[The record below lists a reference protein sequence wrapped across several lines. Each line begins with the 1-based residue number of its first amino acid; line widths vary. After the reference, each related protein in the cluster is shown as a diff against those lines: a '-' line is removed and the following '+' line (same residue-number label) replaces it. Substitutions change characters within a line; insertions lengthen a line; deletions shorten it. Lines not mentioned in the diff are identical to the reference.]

1 MDLKAEVIRLL
12 KEDEEFRYMVAGLLG
27 LEEIL
32 RRLDRHEEIL
42 TKLMKDFS
50 RMIGEQVSLRE
61 DFNRMNQEIRSLR
74 EDFNR
79 MNQEIRSL
87 REDFVGLRKDFIDLR
102 GDMAGLRR
110 DFNKMYEDMRRLRVT
125 VDRLCVSEEEEA
137 REVISDRLGG
147 VVRLGRLQLPHME
160 INIYGATAETCVVGE
175 ATVRLG
181 VNLVEK
187 LEGKVRDLQ
196 RLYPEY
202 LRDKTVKVIYTLVAT
217 PQALEL
223 ARKRGIWVLTW
234 REDLT
239 PRPEI

>member
-50 RMIGEQVSLRE
+50 RMIGEQV
-61 DFNRMNQEIRSLR
+61 SLR

-181 VNLVEK
+181 VILVEK